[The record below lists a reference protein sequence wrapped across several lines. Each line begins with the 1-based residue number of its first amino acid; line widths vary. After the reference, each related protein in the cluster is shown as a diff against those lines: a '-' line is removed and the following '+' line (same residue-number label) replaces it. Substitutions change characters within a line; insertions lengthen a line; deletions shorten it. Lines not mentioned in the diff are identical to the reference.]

1 VVDDDGDGIK
11 WQKSDQDMRSLK
23 HAVNG
28 GANPLVAFECHTRP
42 FRIRPDASASIKATA
57 QLAIGE
63 SPNKDKAM
71 YFVRR
76 KRYLIANQ
84 VVLG

>member
-1 VVDDDGDGIK
+1 MVWSK
-11 WQKSDQDMRSLK
+11 TRSGY
-23 HAVNG
+23 AVFETRCQG
-28 GANPLVAFECHTRP
+28 GTSPLVAFECHTRA
-42 FRIRPDASASIKATA
+42 FRILPDASASIKATA

-71 YFVRR
+71 DFVRR